1 MAHDIFVSHSAKD
14 KIAAD
19 AVVAHLE
26 RNGLRC
32 WCAPRDLLPGSNW
45 ASSIVQG
52 INDCK
57 AMVVVFSSNANG
69 SGHIPREVER
79 AVNRGLPIVPVRIED
94 VLPHGDLEY
103 FLSSSHW
110 MDAIT
115 QPVERHFDRLA
126 EQLRVMLNLED
137 RSTLPILKNAPAES
151 APTRSSHRVVL
162 TLGAVA
168 AGAVA
173 VLCGLLVY
181 NFHKSGGPP
190 AVTTT
195 NILPAAS
202 APAVRSPDA
211 PPALSL
217 SKRSGESPLAAEFQE
232 WKKLAMITWDNSYLT
247 DHARERYPAWR
258 RAADQGDPIGQ
269 FFVGYAY
276 QHGLSV
282 PEDPATGFAWFI
294 KSAQQKNSDAMVAVA
309 VCCALGIGTQPNVP
323 QYGRWIKEALDA
335 GNTAAMVAHGVALYA
350 FSPVPTDKGEG
361 KRLLAQAAATGN
373 LDGVYLSALFSADSP
388 NEFAAGMEKAATGG
402 QPDALFV
409 RADGFR
415 GTEQGRNM
423 VARALKMMGNPL
435 NVARIIDPTLP
446 FGFNHP
452 NLYPDLTWNRL
463 RKMADEGSA
472 EAARLIRELTK
483 NGKAP

>member
-32 WCAPRDLLPGSNW
+32 WCAPRDLLPGLNW

-52 INDCK
+52 INNCK

-79 AVNRGLPIVPVRIED
+79 AVNRGIPVVPVRIED

-103 FLSSSHW
+103 FLSAAHW

-115 QPVERHFDRLA
+115 PPVERHFDRLA
-126 EQLRVMLNLED
+126 EQLRVVLSLGEKPNL
-137 RSTLPILKNAPAES
+137 PVPKNTPADSAPA
-151 APTRSSHRVVL
+151 RSPRRLVL
-162 TLGAVA
+162 TLGAIA

-173 VLCGLLVY
+173 ALCALLVY
-181 NFHKSGGPP
+181 NFHKAGGPP
-190 AVTTT
+190 AVTAT
-195 NILPAAS
+195 NTLPAAS
-202 APAVRSPDA
+202 APAVSSPNP
-211 PPALSL
+211 PPAVSTLATPPPVDQSTPASAVSL
-217 SKRSGESPLAAEFQE
+217 SNPSGESPLAGEFQE

-247 DHARERYPAWR
+247 DHARQRYPAWR

-276 QHGLSV
+276 LHGLTV
-282 PEDPATGFAWFI
+282 PEDPATGFDWLI
-294 KSAQQKNSDAMVAVA
+294 KSAQQKNTDAMVAVA

-350 FSPVPTDKGEG
+350 FSPAQTDKGGRQAIDRPSCRGGES
-361 KRLLAQAAATGN
+361 RWPLLVGAIWRR
-373 LDGVYLSALFSADSP
+373 
-388 NEFAAGMEKAATGG
+388 FAE
-402 QPDALFV
+402 
-409 RADGFR
+409 
-415 GTEQGRNM
+415 
-423 VARALKMMGNPL
+423 
-435 NVARIIDPTLP
+435 
-446 FGFNHP
+446 
-452 NLYPDLTWNRL
+452 
-463 RKMADEGSA
+463 
-472 EAARLIRELTK
+472 
-483 NGKAP
+483 